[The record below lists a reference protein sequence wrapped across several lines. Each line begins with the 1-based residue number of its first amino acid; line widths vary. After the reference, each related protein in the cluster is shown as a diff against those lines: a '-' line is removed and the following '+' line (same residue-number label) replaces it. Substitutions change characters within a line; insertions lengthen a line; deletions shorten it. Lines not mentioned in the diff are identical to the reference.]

1 MNSCRVGDLAWSLAL
16 GGVIGLLLVP
26 ATRGAF
32 LALTGAH
39 PYAMGF
45 AKFALL
51 ATMGD
56 LLSIRLACGRW
67 ARPRGM
73 LVKAAVWG
81 LLGMSIVVMFV
92 VFASGVAGAAEAGLL
107 PAGQGAPGR
116 LLRAF
121 LASAAMNLTFAPA
134 FMAAHRLSDTYIDM
148 RAAGA
153 TPTLDQLL
161 EAIDWRGFFR
171 RVVLITIP
179 AFWIPAHTIT
189 FLLPSDF
196 RVVVAA
202 LLSVA
207 LGVILSSTRRRGVRQ
222 AQAGPVR
229 GSGR

>member
-1 MNSCRVGDLAWSLAL
+1 MNSRRVGDLAWSLAL
-16 GGVIGLLLVP
+16 GGGIALLLVP
-26 ATRGAF
+26 ATRGTF

-56 LLSIRLACGRW
+56 LLSIRLASGSW

-73 LVKAAVWG
+73 LVKAVVWG
-81 LLGMSIVVMFV
+81 LLGMAIVVMFA

-107 PAGQGAPGR
+107 PAGQGMAGR

-121 LASAAMNLTFAPA
+121 LASAAMNLTFAPS
-134 FMAAHRLSDTYIDM
+134 FMAVHRLSDTYIDM

-161 EAIDWRGFFR
+161 DAIDWRGFFR
-171 RVVLITIP
+171 QVVLVTIP

-189 FLLPSDF
+189 FLLPSDL

-207 LGVILSSTRRRGVRQ
+207 LGVILSFTRRRGALP
-222 AQAGPVR
+222 AQAGRTRR
-229 GSGR
+229 GGR